1 MSSYIWQIKQNPIM
15 DQSAQINAYVFIGD
29 RYDRLYFPSRCP
41 SCKSGHCW
49 WLAWC
54 LCPWWKTVDDTP
66 GVPSLDGK
74 RLMVAQW
81 NPGDGSSDGKCLN
94 IVITLYWCLAFFF
107 PFTGTDLSCDHLHC
121 WWWMAM
127 KPHKLVNGYP
137 WIDLSSFSWFSQS
150 SWLDH
155 IFSHQEVKTL
165 KMDERGRTL
174 CEGKG
179 LFTDACFRI

>member
-1 MSSYIWQIKQNPIM
+1 
-15 DQSAQINAYVFIGD
+15 
-29 RYDRLYFPSRCP
+29 
-41 SCKSGHCW
+41 
-49 WLAWC
+49 
-54 LCPWWKTVDDTP
+54 
-66 GVPSLDGK
+66 
-74 RLMVAQW
+74 MVAQW

-155 IFSHQEVKTL
+155 IFFTSGGNNSEDGWK
-165 KMDERGRTL
+165 GCRTL
-174 CEGKG
+174 CEGKE
-179 LFTDACFRI
+179 LFTDACFHMYDNTKTTFWKIFTRKEYSLWWHIFPSAPRHSSNNFILIQSLML